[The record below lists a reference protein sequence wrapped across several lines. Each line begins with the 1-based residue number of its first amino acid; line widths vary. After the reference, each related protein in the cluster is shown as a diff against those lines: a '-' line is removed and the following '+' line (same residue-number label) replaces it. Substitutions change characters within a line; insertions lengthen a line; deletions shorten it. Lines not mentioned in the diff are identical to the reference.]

1 MKMEIFLMG
10 VQSKGRPWFT
20 VRYHPESCCSKY
32 GDLLIKKFMKLSN
45 HWTNDITKRSL
56 TKYQ

>member
-1 MKMEIFLMG
+1 MG